1 MHCSLLWKPGL
12 YFTLIYSTVEST
24 VKSIPLLL
32 STVESTVKPCA
43 ALSPS
48 TLLRNKCNGQLES
61 SEASSQANF
70 RLNKGKARPQY
81 FQRNISTQK
90 SSRCLPWDGWVLGE
104 GLPAKNDA
112 VCSVWLAARRGGSFR
127 GQGPHFEWA
136 EGAESWAS
144 LSAQLSSRPL
154 ASLFCTVINTNC
166 TWNPVWT
173 PYSTDFLQTQ

>member
-1 MHCSLLWKPGL
+1 M
-12 YFTLIYSTVEST
+12 
-24 VKSIPLLL
+24 KSIPLLL

-81 FQRNISTQK
+81 FQKIFPHKN
-90 SSRCLPWDGWVLGE
+90 LADVFPEMDEFWGE

-166 TWNPVWT
+166 TWNPV
-173 PYSTDFLQTQ
+173 